1 MPIIEI
7 NLAEGRSTDMKQRL
21 YREVTEA
28 AMRSLNV
35 PAEQVRIILREIP
48 VENFAVGGQ
57 VKFAPVPKSM
67 LEGGQAAETGLANGG
82 NCESGDSFQ

>member
-7 NLAEGRSTDMKQRL
+7 NLAEGRSAEMKQRL

-28 AMRSLNV
+28 AMRSLDV

-57 VKFAPVPKSM
+57 VKFVPLSRP
-67 LEGGQAAETGLANGG
+67 AAASAGVEAGHANGG
-82 NCESGDSFQ
+82 KG